1 MSERWVARKE
11 GRAEKKSRQKG
22 AKESRGKN
30 RPGPPG
36 EPRGAVTPPCFS
48 LIKARLPPASHS
60 HPCQWDKTGAERFH
74 PQKAKQPICLA
85 QIFMC
90 AESSCSQV
98 AELTARPFYFGG
110 LCSSGLCHLWFGGRT
125 KLDFSFRESIPAPL
139 PPNVFPFTASQ
150 TQTIKTYI
158 FHPVPFPGL
167 GTSGCESHI
176 SLHLFCSLRLDTLC
190 QNPPG
195 LTAEKGKMRWNSAR
209 MGGKNVIPC
218 FLPSFL
224 FFSFLVSTTLQILS
238 RFVSFFFF
246 LPPKA
251 GCPWKIQDG
260 CSFPKCLG

>member
-11 GRAEKKSRQKG
+11 RRAEKKSRQKG

-36 EPRGAVTPPCFS
+36 EPCRAVTPPCFS

-125 KLDFSFRESIPAPL
+125 KLDFSFLESIPAPL
-139 PPNVFPFTASQ
+139 PPNVFPFTASR

-167 GTSGCESHI
+167 GTSGCEAHI

-195 LTAEKGKMRWNSAR
+195 LTAQKGKMRWNSAR
-209 MGGKNVIPC
+209 MGGKKCHPV
-218 FLPSFL
+218 FPSFL
-224 FFSFLVSTTLQILS
+224 
-238 RFVSFFFF
+238 SFFFLSGQHNF
-246 LPPKA
+246 TNTFTFCFIFFFPP
-251 GCPWKIQDG
+251 
-260 CSFPKCLG
+260 S